1 MGYYFYL
8 DKMKEWRQIIKF
20 NSSKI
25 TIEFIIQFKLFKN
38 SLNNYEGKY
47 DKRFFILTYN
57 SYYQSI

>member
-1 MGYYFYL
+1 
-8 DKMKEWRQIIKF
+8 MKDF
-20 NSSKI
+20 LYNI
-25 TIEFIIQFKLFKN
+25 TN